1 MMMIMAVVVLVM
13 TIRMTMMTMMHS
25 EAGWTIQQTQGF
37 SIYRGL
43 GPHVNSYSQHRYNFH
58 HHRHIHQHQ
67 FTILKWIKKHPFVG
81 ANICYFDKLL
91 VKRGS

>member
-13 TIRMTMMTMMHS
+13 TIRMVMMTMMHS

-43 GPHVNSYSQHRYNFH
+43 GPHVNSYSRRRHHFH
-58 HHRHIHQHQ
+58 HRRHNHQHHVYGVERD
-67 FTILKWIKKHPFVG
+67 K
-81 ANICYFDKLL
+81 NIRFREPDIMLF
-91 VKRGS
+91 

>member
-13 TIRMTMMTMMHS
+13 TIRMVMMTMMHS

-58 HHRHIHQHQ
+58 HHRHIHQHHVYD
-67 FTILKWIKKHPFVG
+67 IEMDKKTPF
-81 ANICYFDKLL
+81 
-91 VKRGS
+91 RGRQYMLF

>member
-13 TIRMTMMTMMHS
+13 TIRMVMMTTMHS

-43 GPHVNSYSQHRYNFH
+43 GPHVNSYSRRRHHFH
-58 HHRHIHQHQ
+58 HRRHNHQHHVYGVEMD
-67 FTILKWIKKHPFVG
+67 K
-81 ANICYFDKLL
+81 NIRFREPDIMLF
-91 VKRGS
+91 

>member
-13 TIRMTMMTMMHS
+13 TLRMVMMTMMHS

-43 GPHVNSYSQHRYNFH
+43 GPHVNSYSQHRHNFH
-58 HHRHIHQHQ
+58 HHRHIHQHHVYD
-67 FTILKWIKKHPFVG
+67 IEMDKKTPFCG
-81 ANICYFDKLL
+81 RQYMLF
-91 VKRGS
+91 

>member
-1 MMMIMAVVVLVM
+1 MMMIMAEVALVM

-43 GPHVNSYSQHRYNFH
+43 GPHVNSYSQHRHHFH
-58 HHRHIHQHQ
+58 HHRHIHQHHVYDIEMDKKN
-67 FTILKWIKKHPFVG
+67 ILSWAPIY
-81 ANICYFDKLL
+81 AILTNYW
-91 VKRGS
+91 